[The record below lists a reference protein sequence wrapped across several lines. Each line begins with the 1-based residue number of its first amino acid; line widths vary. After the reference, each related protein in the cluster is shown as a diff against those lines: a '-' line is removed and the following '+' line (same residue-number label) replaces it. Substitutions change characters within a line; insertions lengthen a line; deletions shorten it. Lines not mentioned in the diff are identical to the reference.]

1 MGGATPRAVERARD
15 VGRAPRTSAAPPT
28 ACRGQ
33 ALWVVVAGRLVRQ
46 VYTGEDRIGHYER
59 QWDGTDDAGELVPP
73 GVYLYRASVDTD
85 KNQVNQ
91 VGTIHVAY

>member
-1 MGGATPRAVERARD
+1 MNDSACISYDLLESLGMVSMTIEIRD
-15 VGRAPRTSAAPPT
+15 
-28 ACRGQ
+28 
-33 ALWVVVAGRLVRQ
+33 LAGRLVRQ

-73 GVYLYRASVDTD
+73 GVYVYRASVDTD
-85 KNQVNQ
+85 KDRVDK

>member
-1 MGGATPRAVERARD
+1 MNDSAYISYDLLESLGMVSMTIEIRD
-15 VGRAPRTSAAPPT
+15 
-28 ACRGQ
+28 
-33 ALWVVVAGRLVRQ
+33 LAGRLVRQ

-73 GVYLYRASVDTD
+73 GVYVYRASVDTD
-85 KNQVNQ
+85 KDRVDK